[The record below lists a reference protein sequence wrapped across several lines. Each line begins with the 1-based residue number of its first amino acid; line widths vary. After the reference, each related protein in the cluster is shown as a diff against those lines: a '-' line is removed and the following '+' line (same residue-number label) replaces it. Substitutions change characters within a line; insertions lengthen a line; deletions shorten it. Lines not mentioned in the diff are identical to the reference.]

1 MDTRLFK
8 YFLAIAEEGNMTRA
22 AEILHVTQPTLSKQ
36 LNKLEEMVGTKL
48 FQRTSRQ
55 MILTEAGLALRDR
68 AKVILELTEKTFN
81 DLQQNDQEIQG
92 TIKMSVAESAAFREI
107 VKVFKQIHQ
116 EHPAIQ
122 FDIHSGDAATV
133 TEQLDQG
140 VVDFG
145 LLVGT
150 PNLEKYNTLKLPVY
164 DQWGVLMRKEDP
176 LAKAEAITP
185 DRLQDQPLIVSK
197 QALTTNELSGWL
209 GYSMED
215 AHILAAYNLIN
226 NAVLMAEE
234 GLGYL
239 MSLDKLANTT
249 ATGKLAFR
257 PLNPPVEAPLY
268 LIWRRNYT
276 LSAVSA
282 LFLETI
288 REALS

>member
-1 MDTRLFK
+1 MDTRLFE
-8 YFLAIAEEGNMTRA
+8 YFLAIADEGNMTRA
-22 AEILHVTQPTLSKQ
+22 AKILHVAQPTLSKQ

-48 FQRTSRQ
+48 FHRTSRQ

-81 DLQQNDQEIQG
+81 DLQQNEQEIQG
-92 TIKMSVAESAAFREI
+92 TIKMSVAESPAFRKI
-107 VKVFKQIHQ
+107 VKIFKQIHNQ
-116 EHPAIQ
+116 YPAVQ
-122 FDIHSGDAATV
+122 FDIHSGDASTV
-133 TEQLDQG
+133 TERLDQG
-140 VVDFG
+140 IVDFG

-164 DQWGVLMRKEDP
+164 DQWGVLVRKEDP
-176 LAKAEAITP
+176 LAEAEAITP
-185 DRLQDQPLIVSK
+185 NKLQDQPLIVSK

-209 GYSMED
+209 GYSMAD
-215 AHILAAYNLIN
+215 ANILATYNLIN

-239 MSLDKLANTT
+239 VSLDKLANTT

-268 LIWRRNYT
+268 LIWRRNYM
-276 LSAVSA
+276 LSTVSE
-282 LFLETI
+282 LFLKTI
-288 REALS
+288 RKVLS

>member
-22 AEILHVTQPTLSKQ
+22 AEILHVAQPTLSKQ

-55 MILTEAGLALRDR
+55 MILNEAGLALRDR

-81 DLQQNDQEIQG
+81 DLQQNVQEILG

-107 VKVFKQIHQ
+107 VKIFKQIHQ

-185 DRLQDQPLIVSK
+185 DRLQNQPLIVSK

-239 MSLDKLANTT
+239 ISLDKLANTT
-249 ATGKLAFR
+249 ATGKLTFR

-276 LSAVSA
+276 LSTVSA

>member
-8 YFLAIAEEGNMTRA
+8 YFLAIADEGNMTRA

-68 AKVILELTEKTFN
+68 AQVILELTEKTFN

-92 TIKMSVAESAAFREI
+92 TIKMSVAESAAFRMI
-107 VKVFKQIHQ
+107 VKTFKQIHQ
-116 EHPAIQ
+116 EYPAIQ
-122 FDIHSGDAATV
+122 FDIHSGDASTV
-133 TEQLDQG
+133 TARLDQG
-140 VVDFG
+140 IVDFG

-150 PNLEKYNTLKLPVY
+150 PNLEKYNTLKLPAY

-176 LAKAEAITP
+176 LAKNEAITP
-185 DRLQDQPLIVSK
+185 DMLQDQPLIISK

-209 GYSMED
+209 GYSMRD
-215 AHILAAYNLIN
+215 ANVLAAYNLIN

-239 MSLDKLANTT
+239 VSLDKLANTT
-249 ATGKLAFR
+249 ATGKLVFR

-276 LSAVSA
+276 LSNVSA
-282 LFLETI
+282 LFLKII

>member
-22 AEILHVTQPTLSKQ
+22 AEILHVAQPTLSKQ

-107 VKVFKQIHQ
+107 VKIFKQIHQ

-185 DRLQDQPLIVSK
+185 DRLQNQPLIVSK

-239 MSLDKLANTT
+239 ISLDKLANTT
-249 ATGKLAFR
+249 ATGKLTFR

-276 LSAVSA
+276 LSTVSA

>member
-22 AEILHVTQPTLSKQ
+22 AEILHVAQPTLSKQ

-55 MILTEAGLALRDR
+55 MILNEAGLALRDR

-81 DLQQNDQEIQG
+81 DLQQNVQEILG

-107 VKVFKQIHQ
+107 VKIFKQIHQ

-185 DRLQDQPLIVSK
+185 DRLQNQPLIVSK

-209 GYSMED
+209 GYPMED

-239 MSLDKLANTT
+239 ISLDKLANTT
-249 ATGKLAFR
+249 ATGKLTFR

-276 LSAVSA
+276 LSTVSA